1 MYLKSYDSYYDG
13 IASCLSVRAMTL
25 ILKVLLHLSQKKK
38 KLWLLSSKY
47 WFMYL
52 SRAMALIITVLLH
65 VYQ

>member
-38 KLWLLSSKY
+38 K
-47 WFMYL
+47 
-52 SRAMALIITVLLH
+52 AMALILEVLVH
-65 VYQ
+65 VSQ